1 MSVINLGTKGA
12 RVFWGEIAPTQ
23 HFAHFYLDDAML
35 LDTLTG
41 FVGAGPD
48 AGETTIVIA
57 TLDHLRAL
65 RLGLSSFGVEL
76 ERAVCEDRFVT
87 LDAATALTSFMVGEL
102 PDEGLFNSFV
112 DNLLHRASMNGT
124 RVRAFGDMVA
134 LLWAAGLPEATVRLE
149 ALWMEYC
156 ERHSFSLFCAYPR
169 SGFTQESAKSFAEIC
184 ALHSHIV

>member
-12 RVFWGEIAPTQ
+12 RFFWGEIAPTQ
-23 HFAHFYLDDAML
+23 HFAQFYLDDAML

-41 FVGAGPD
+41 FVGAGLD

-57 TLDHLRAL
+57 TLEHIRAL
-65 RLGLSSFGVEL
+65 RLGLTSFGIDL

-87 LDAATALTSFMVGEL
+87 LDSATALTSFMVDDL
-102 PDEGLFNSFV
+102 PNEGLFNSFV
-112 DNLLHRASMNGT
+112 DKLLHRASMNGT

-134 LLWAAGLPEATVRLE
+134 LLWAAGQYAASAGLE
-149 ALWMEYC
+149 TLWKQYC

-169 SGFTQESAKSFAEIC
+169 SGFTKESAESVAEIR